1 MRDINLT
8 MVLSALLIFT
18 FNSFT
23 ISAKQDEG
31 RRAKVLFAI
40 VIFFVICNTPRV
52 VLDLEEFVVIAPS
65 YWNKYITIFNHPTEI
80 ASPSSKQLCYS
91 PPFWARILHSISKLL
106 LTLNASSGCLVY
118 CAMCKIFRTALTKAC
133 HSVVKFVAKVFRKCS
148 NSH

>member
-1 MRDINLT
+1 MLA
-8 MVLSALLIFT
+8 ALLISN
-18 FNSFT
+18 FNSFI

-65 YWNKYITIFNHPTEI
+65 YWNKYITIFNHPTET

-133 HSVVKFVAKVFRKCS
+133 QNVVKFVAKVFRTCR

>member
-1 MRDINLT
+1 MAHNISDSFIFNLI
-8 MVLSALLIFT
+8 A
-18 FNSFT
+18 
-23 ISAKQDEG
+23 ISVKREEG

-65 YWNKYITIFNHPTEI
+65 YWNKYITIFSHPTEI
-80 ASPSSKQLCYS
+80 ESPSTNQLCYS

-118 CAMCKIFRTALTKAC
+118 CAMCKIFRTSLTKAC
-133 HSVVKFVAKVFRKCS
+133 KNVIKFVAKVFRTCNNS
-148 NSH
+148 N